1 MSGKIKVLNIS
12 NYYKPHIG
20 GIEQVAHDISDS
32 LLDNYEQKVICFNS
46 EKETRIDVVD
56 GVEVTYVG
64 TFAKVASQ
72 SLSLHYG
79 KELNKIMKEFKPDIV
94 IFHYPN
100 PFVASKL
107 VKYLKNKTFKFILWW
122 HLDIV
127 KQKFL
132 KIFFEGQ
139 NKKLLKYAD
148 KIVATSP
155 NYVEGSPYLSTNK
168 EKCVVIPCCFN
179 IDRMAYNDSNIEA
192 SLELK
197 KKYEGKTILFAFGRH
212 VPYKGLTYLI
222 QASKLLDDSYKVLI
236 GGKGPL
242 TEELENE
249 AKGDSKVE
257 FLGKISD
264 DDLKNYFLASDI
276 FCFPSIT
283 RNEAFGIGLAEA
295 MYYGKPVVTF
305 TIPCSG
311 VNWVSIHNET
321 GLECENGNVQSYA
334 DAIKK
339 LASDKALREKLGA
352 AAKERSI
359 QNFTYEKFK
368 ENTIQLFNS
377 LEEE

>member
-1 MSGKIKVLNIS
+1 MSEKIKILNIS

-32 LLDNYEQKVICFNS
+32 LLDNCEQKVICFNS
-46 EKETRIDVVD
+46 EKETRVDVVD

>member
-1 MSGKIKVLNIS
+1 MEKVLHIS
-12 NYYKPHIG
+12 KYYFPFIG
-20 GIEQVAHDISDS
+20 GVEQVARDCVNALKDK
-32 LLDNYEQKVICFNS
+32 YEQKVICFNH
-46 EKETRIDVVD
+46 EKGDSVDEVD
-56 GVEVTYVG
+56 GVEVVRASC
-64 TFAKVASQ
+64 FAKIASQ
-72 SLSLHYG
+72 SLSMDYEKLL
-79 KELNKIMKEFKPDIV
+79 KKVLNEFKPDYV
-94 IFHYPN
+94 VFHYPN
-100 PFVASKL
+100 PFVGSIL
-107 VKYLKNKTFKFILWW
+107 TKYFKKKTFKLILWW

-155 NYVEGSPYLSTNK
+155 NYVEGSPYLSINK

-197 KKYEGKTILFAFGRH
+197 KKYEGKTILFSFGRH

-295 MYYGKPVVTF
+295 MYYGKPSVTF

-321 GLECENGNVQSYA
+321 GLECENGNVQAYA

-359 QNFTYEKFK
+359 EHFTYEKFK

>member
-1 MSGKIKVLNIS
+1 MEKVLHIS
-12 NYYKPHIG
+12 KYYFPFIG
-20 GIEQVAHDISDS
+20 GVEQVARDCVNALKDK
-32 LLDNYEQKVICFNS
+32 YEQKVICFNH
-46 EKETRIDVVD
+46 EKGDSVDEVD
-56 GVEVTYVG
+56 GVEVVRASC
-64 TFAKVASQ
+64 FAKIASQ
-72 SLSLHYG
+72 SLSMDYEKLL
-79 KELNKIMKEFKPDIV
+79 KKVLNEFKPDYV
-94 IFHYPN
+94 VFHYPN
-100 PFVASKL
+100 PFVGSIL
-107 VKYLKNKTFKFILWW
+107 TKYFKKKTFKLILWW

-155 NYVEGSPYLSTNK
+155 NYVEGSPYLSINK

-197 KKYEGKTILFAFGRH
+197 KKYEGKTILFSFGRH

-295 MYYGKPVVTF
+295 MYYGKPSVTF

-359 QNFTYEKFK
+359 EHFTYEKFK
-368 ENTIQLFNS
+368 ENTIQLFDS

>member
-1 MSGKIKVLNIS
+1 MEKVLHIS
-12 NYYKPHIG
+12 KYYFPFIG
-20 GIEQVAHDISDS
+20 GVEQVARDCVNALKDK
-32 LLDNYEQKVICFNS
+32 YEQKVICFNH
-46 EKETRIDVVD
+46 EKGDSVDEVD
-56 GVEVTYVG
+56 GVEVVRASC
-64 TFAKVASQ
+64 FAKVASQ
-72 SLSLHYG
+72 SLSMDYEKLL
-79 KELNKIMKEFKPDIV
+79 KKVLNEFKPDYV
-94 IFHYPN
+94 VFHYPN
-100 PFVASKL
+100 PFVGSILTKYFKKKAFKL
-107 VKYLKNKTFKFILWW
+107 ILWW

-132 KIFFEGQ
+132 KLFFEGQ

-155 NYVEGSPYLSTNK
+155 NYVEGSPYLSINK

-295 MYYGKPVVTF
+295 MYYGKPAVTF

-339 LASDKALREKLGA
+339 LAGDKALREKLGA

-359 QNFTYEKFK
+359 EHFTYEKFK
-368 ENTIQLFNS
+368 ENTIQLFDS

>member
-1 MSGKIKVLNIS
+1 MEKVLHIS
-12 NYYKPHIG
+12 KYYFPFIG
-20 GIEQVAHDISDS
+20 GVEQVARDCVNALKDK
-32 LLDNYEQKVICFNS
+32 YEQKVICFNH
-46 EKETRIDVVD
+46 EKGDSVDEVD
-56 GVEVTYVG
+56 GVEVVRASC
-64 TFAKVASQ
+64 FAKVASQ
-72 SLSLHYG
+72 SLSMDYEKLL
-79 KELNKIMKEFKPDIV
+79 KKVLNEFKPDYV
-94 IFHYPN
+94 VFHYPN
-100 PFVASKL
+100 PFVGSIL
-107 VKYLKNKTFKFILWW
+107 TKYFKKKTFKLILWW

-155 NYVEGSPYLSTNK
+155 NYVEGSPYLSINK

-295 MYYGKPVVTF
+295 MYYGKPSVTF

-359 QNFTYEKFK
+359 EHFTYEKFK
-368 ENTIQLFNS
+368 ENTIQLFDS

>member
-1 MSGKIKVLNIS
+1 MEKVLHIS
-12 NYYKPHIG
+12 KYYFPFIG
-20 GIEQVAHDISDS
+20 GVEQVARDCVNALKDK
-32 LLDNYEQKVICFNS
+32 YEQKVICFNH
-46 EKETRIDVVD
+46 EKGDSVDEVD
-56 GVEVTYVG
+56 GVEVVRASC
-64 TFAKVASQ
+64 FAKVASQ
-72 SLSLHYG
+72 SLSMDYKKLF
-79 KELNKIMKEFKPDIV
+79 KRVLNEFKPDYV
-94 IFHYPN
+94 VFHYPN
-100 PFVASKL
+100 PFVGSILTKF
-107 VKYLKNKTFKFILWW
+107 LKKKTFKLILWW

-132 KIFFEGQ
+132 KVFFEGQ

-155 NYVEGSPYLSTNK
+155 NYVEGSPYLSINK

-295 MYYGKPVVTF
+295 MYYGKPAVTF

-359 QNFTYEKFK
+359 EHFTYEKFK
-368 ENTIQLFNS
+368 ENTIQLFDS

>member
-1 MSGKIKVLNIS
+1 MEKVLHIS
-12 NYYKPHIG
+12 KYYFPFIG
-20 GIEQVAHDISDS
+20 GVEQVARDCVNALKDK
-32 LLDNYEQKVICFNS
+32 YEQKVICFNH
-46 EKETRIDVVD
+46 EKGDSVDEVD
-56 GVEVTYVG
+56 GVEVVRASC
-64 TFAKVASQ
+64 FAKVASQ
-72 SLSLHYG
+72 SLSMDYEKLL
-79 KELNKIMKEFKPDIV
+79 KKVLNEFKPDYV
-94 IFHYPN
+94 VFHYPN
-100 PFVASKL
+100 PFVGSIL
-107 VKYLKNKTFKFILWW
+107 TKYFKKKAFKFILWW

-139 NKKLLKYAD
+139 NKKLLQYAD

-155 NYVEGSPYLSTNK
+155 NYVEGSPYLSRNK
-168 EKCVVIPCCFN
+168 EKCSVIPCCFN

-295 MYYGKPVVTF
+295 MYYGKPAVTF

-321 GLECENGNVQSYA
+321 GLECENGNVKSYA

-359 QNFTYEKFK
+359 EHFTYEKFK

>member
-1 MSGKIKVLNIS
+1 MEKVLHIS
-12 NYYKPHIG
+12 KYYFPFIG
-20 GIEQVAHDISDS
+20 GVEQVARDCVNALKDK
-32 LLDNYEQKVICFNS
+32 YEQKVICFNH
-46 EKETRIDVVD
+46 EKGDSVDEVD
-56 GVEVTYVG
+56 GVEVVRASC
-64 TFAKVASQ
+64 FAKVASQ
-72 SLSLHYG
+72 SLSMDYEKLL
-79 KELNKIMKEFKPDIV
+79 KKVLNEFKPDYV
-94 IFHYPN
+94 VFHYPN
-100 PFVASKL
+100 PFVGSIL
-107 VKYLKNKTFKFILWW
+107 TKYFKKKTFKLILWW

-155 NYVEGSPYLSTNK
+155 NYVEGSPYLSINK

-295 MYYGKPVVTF
+295 MYYGKPSVTF

-321 GLECENGNVQSYA
+321 GLECENGNVKSYA

-359 QNFTYEKFK
+359 EHFTYEKFK
-368 ENTIQLFNS
+368 ENTIQLFDS

>member
-1 MSGKIKVLNIS
+1 MEKVLHIS
-12 NYYKPHIG
+12 KYYFPFIG
-20 GIEQVAHDISDS
+20 GVEQVARDCVNALKDK
-32 LLDNYEQKVICFNS
+32 YEQKVICFNH
-46 EKETRIDVVD
+46 EKGDSVDEVD
-56 GVEVTYVG
+56 GVEVVRASC
-64 TFAKVASQ
+64 FAKVASQ
-72 SLSLHYG
+72 SLSMDYEKLL
-79 KELNKIMKEFKPDIV
+79 KKVLNEFKPDYV
-94 IFHYPN
+94 VFHYPN
-100 PFVASKL
+100 PFVGSILTKYFKKKAFKL
-107 VKYLKNKTFKFILWW
+107 ILWW

-155 NYVEGSPYLSTNK
+155 NYVEGSPYLSINK

-197 KKYEGKTILFAFGRH
+197 KKYEGKTILFSFGRH

-295 MYYGKPVVTF
+295 MYYGKPSVTF

-359 QNFTYEKFK
+359 EHFTYEKFK
-368 ENTIQLFNS
+368 ENTIQLFDS
-377 LEEE
+377 LEEK